1 MIAELQPTAGNDL
14 MSAPDDDKIVQT
26 ISMPVTIV
34 SPGEGAV
41 TYEQETGVTDVQ
53 TAYAQTSEATTAL
66 LYLTNYQSYWLMIVR
81 RRLCVSVRM
90 FYLITVRVTT
100 SFSAIVFVHF
110 PDLGSAHQVFI
121 LNVLRCCASSLC
133 TPFPFIYLKP
143 NFRQYPAIHT
153 NYSWSNCTIW
163 N

>member
-1 MIAELQPTAGNDL
+1 MFLKHYNIGYFYKSNCDVQRHRALCEYGAIEMVYSIIIYQVIAELQPTAGNGL

-66 LYLTNYQSYWLMIVR
+66 LYLTNYQSY
-81 RRLCVSVRM
+81 
-90 FYLITVRVTT
+90 
-100 SFSAIVFVHF
+100 
-110 PDLGSAHQVFI
+110 
-121 LNVLRCCASSLC
+121 
-133 TPFPFIYLKP
+133 
-143 NFRQYPAIHT
+143 
-153 NYSWSNCTIW
+153 
-163 N
+163 